1 MALKLDLLHIQVS
14 IVMPRPLCDH
24 MMQVQ
29 LFSSQVSGDH
39 VRVEEYFPGK
49 LLQVVY
55 WRLDPS
61 QHNYSGE
68 QASS

>member
-1 MALKLDLLHIQVS
+1 
-14 IVMPRPLCDH
+14 MPLSLCDH
-24 MMQVQ
+24 MIQVQ